1 MSKPEGNTIGFLLHP
16 PRISDPLRFD
26 TLFNNY
32 PLGSDD
38 NLHNNPPG
46 ILVFS
51 SSMIPYDFDTLFNN
65 NPSGTLMKPSTMI
78 PQEFSVDTLFSTCHK
93 VTFLFWGVWNQLA
106 STWCTV
112 QELRGRKIEIIV
124 WYGQESSLSSPH
136 LPSLWIFARFLA
148 Y

>member
-51 SSMIPYDFDTLFNN
+51 SSMIPYDFGTLFNN

-106 STWCTV
+106 STSCTV
-112 QELRGRKIEIIV
+112 QELRIEIIA

-136 LPSLWIFARFLA
+136 LPSL
-148 Y
+148 